1 MGRAAFIPAW
11 LCAFVAAGLW
21 IATPARAQFEEPD
34 TVSRLS
40 LGVFANLNFRGE
52 RGRLD
57 VESETTIS
65 FSNGV
70 SVGGRVDYELS
81 PTFGIAAI
89 GNFARA
95 DEKLQRGTTQ
105 RFVGTEGFWIIAFSG
120 ELLLRVKQN
129 VPGYFV
135 IGGGARRIVSDS
147 KDPGTQ
153 FTRTDSFTEPFGL
166 VGAGLEFASTR
177 RRAFRLDFRL
187 YLVSPAEEPNIDTKS
202 LELDFA
208 AGLAFLYRP

>member
-1 MGRAAFIPAW
+1 MGRVKSNSASLIACLAS
-11 LCAFVAAGLW
+11 GLW
-21 IATPARAQFEEPD
+21 IATPALAQFEEPD
-34 TVSRLS
+34 TVPPVS

-52 RGRLD
+52 RGKLSD
-57 VESETTIS
+57 ETSIS
-65 FSNGV
+65 FSNGL

-81 PTFGIAAI
+81 PTFGIGAI
-89 GNFARA
+89 GSFARA
-95 DEKLQRGTTQ
+95 DEKLERGTTAGFSQ
-105 RFVGTEGFWIIAFSG
+105 SEGFWLISFSG

-147 KDPGTQ
+147 KDPNQQ

-166 VGAGLEFASTR
+166 VGAGAEFASTR
-177 RRAFRLDFRL
+177 RRAFRVDFRL
-187 YLVSPAEEPNIDTKS
+187 FLVAPADEPRIETKS

-208 AGLAFLYRP
+208 AGLGFYYRP

>member
-1 MGRAAFIPAW
+1 MKSNSASLIACLAS
-11 LCAFVAAGLW
+11 GLW
-21 IATPARAQFEEPD
+21 IATPALAQFEEPD
-34 TVSRLS
+34 TVPPVS

-52 RGRLD
+52 RGKLSD
-57 VESETTIS
+57 ETSIS
-65 FSNGV
+65 FSNGL

-81 PTFGIAAI
+81 PTFGIGAI
-89 GNFARA
+89 GSFARA
-95 DEKLQRGTTQ
+95 DEKLERGTTAGFSQ
-105 RFVGTEGFWIIAFSG
+105 SEGFWIISFSG

-147 KDPGTQ
+147 KDPNQQ

-166 VGAGLEFASTR
+166 VGAGAEFASTR
-177 RRAFRLDFRL
+177 RRAFRVDFRL
-187 YLVSPAEEPNIDTKS
+187 FLVAPADEPRIETKS

-208 AGLAFLYRP
+208 AGLGFYYRP